1 MPTILVFQTVFLLL
15 FLLKCSITFDP
26 KTGIIKDNLS
36 SMNSFLTIQFQ
47 GLRYTPSLKEE

>member
-36 SMNSFLTIQFQ
+36 SVKSFLTIQFQ